1 MATLHRG
8 LIFDFVVSVGMVG
21 FMHIR
26 CQMTASEHIHRKRL
40 KQVSFVVKR
49 YDTAEKNDKMSPF
62 P

>member
-26 CQMTASEHIHRKRL
+26 CQNTCGEHIHRKRL
-40 KQVSFVVKR
+40 KQVSFVAMR
-49 YDTAEKNDKMSPF
+49 YDTQKKRDNMSPS